1 MASKPHL
8 VLAFFENEDA
18 ADGAAHALGE
28 WAKENRRVQL
38 DAVGVLVK
46 DEEGEIKSH
55 KLGPREG
62 RKGIGVGAVLG
73 VVGALASG
81 GLTLIEGAALGGA
94 SGGIVGSLFHKG
106 LGMSS
111 QDLTRIG
118 GRLDEGHAAVGALV
132 PPRQAES
139 VSEELEALGGEAET
153 HRVTPSELPEPSAG
167 VA

>member
-46 DEEGEIKSH
+46 DEEGEIKTH

-81 GLTLIEGAALGGA
+81 GVALIEGAAPGGA
-94 SGGIVGSLFHKG
+94 RGG
-106 LGMSS
+106 
-111 QDLTRIG
+111 DG
-118 GRLDEGHAAVGALV
+118 GGVVAQKRGRG
-132 PPRQAES
+132 RQEQQ
-139 VSEELEALGGEAET
+139 
-153 HRVTPSELPEPSAG
+153 
-167 VA
+167 

>member
-28 WAKENRRVQL
+28 WAKEDRRLQL
-38 DAVGVLVK
+38 EAVGVLVK
-46 DEEGEIKSH
+46 DEQGEIKTH
-55 KLGPREG
+55 KLGPRESK
-62 RKGIGVGAVLG
+62 KGLGIGAVLG
-73 VVGALASG
+73 VVGALATG
-81 GLTLIEGAALGGA
+81 GLTLLEGVALGGA
-94 SGGIVGSLFHKG
+94 GGGIVGSLFHKG

-118 GRLDEGHAAVGALV
+118 SRLDDGHAAVGALV
-132 PPRQAES
+132 PSRQAEA
-139 VSEELEALGGEAET
+139 VSEELAALGGDSET
-153 HRVTPSELPEPSAG
+153 HRVTPSELTEAAG